1 MSLQYIS
8 DSRGQTTGVLIP
20 MQEWEKLKEQYREL
34 EDWESEVSSR
44 DQVLNELREAVSEL
58 EQIEKGERQA
68 RPAQKLL
75 DEL

>member
-58 EQIEKGERQA
+58 KQIEKGE
-68 RPAQKLL
+68 
-75 DEL
+75 